1 MQMLT
6 VSKVNLDEIRSH
18 NKELSDGLLNNPFE
32 HSQAFDAA
40 LKRVITALP
49 NRPPIESSDDVVR
62 LGLRL
67 LNPVMSRTSLTSG
80 RCITV
85 PSSAALANMPAI
97 LEH

>member
-1 MQMLT
+1 MLNRGMRRLTVRSHYGNNMQTLT

-67 LNPVMSRTSLTSG
+67 LNPVMSRTSSDK
-80 RCITV
+80 
-85 PSSAALANMPAI
+85 
-97 LEH
+97 